1 VSKQSWSVLPLL
13 FFDFASSDTD
23 SALGAHMRDKQAE
36 YSCAAASAIEI
47 LQGKWRIQIL
57 CVMRDGPVRLGRL
70 GRVVPAT
77 RKVLT
82 ENLRKLESA
91 GLITRTELSGR
102 IRHVEYDLVEPVR
115 LGTYRLLDSLAEW
128 QNVYE
133 TVLPDSH
140 VD

>member
-1 VSKQSWSVLPLL
+1 
-13 FFDFASSDTD
+13 
-23 SALGAHMRDKQAE
+23 
-36 YSCAAASAIEI
+36 
-47 LQGKWRIQIL
+47 
-57 CVMRDGPVRLGRL
+57 MRDGPVRLGRL

-82 ENLRKLESA
+82 ESLRKLESA
-91 GLITRTELSGR
+91 GLITRTELGGR

-133 TVLPDSH
+133 TVLPESND
-140 VD
+140 D

>member
-1 VSKQSWSVLPLL
+1 
-13 FFDFASSDTD
+13 
-23 SALGAHMRDKQAE
+23 MRDKQVE

-57 CVMRDGPVRLGRL
+57 CVMRNGLGRL

-102 IRHVEYDLVEPVR
+102 IRHVEYDLVEPVK

-133 TVLPDSH
+133 SVLPDSN
-140 VD
+140 DD

>member
-1 VSKQSWSVLPLL
+1 
-13 FFDFASSDTD
+13 
-23 SALGAHMRDKQAE
+23 MRDKQVE

-47 LQGKWRIQIL
+47 LQGKWKIQIL

-91 GLITRTELSGR
+91 GLITRTELGGR

-133 TVLPDSH
+133 TVLPESND
-140 VD
+140 D